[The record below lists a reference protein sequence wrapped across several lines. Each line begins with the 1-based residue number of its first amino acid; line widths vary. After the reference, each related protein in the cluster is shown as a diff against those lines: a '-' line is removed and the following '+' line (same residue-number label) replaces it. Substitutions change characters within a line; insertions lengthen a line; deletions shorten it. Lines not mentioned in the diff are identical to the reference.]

1 MNILCLPHQR
11 QASVLKKSIKVKG
24 IIDYRWFFWYTNCK
38 QFAIKAKTN
47 REVKNMAENKQYITN
62 TQDNGSVMISEDV
75 ITAIVS
81 HAVSEVDGVVSISSK
96 PVAELADMIGKKW
109 GKGMRIAIS
118 ENNDVIIDV
127 DVTIGYGQS
136 VVSIAGAVQSAIIGA
151 VQSMTGVENVTVNV
165 NVCGIAR

>member
-1 MNILCLPHQR
+1 
-11 QASVLKKSIKVKG
+11 
-24 IIDYRWFFWYTNCK
+24 
-38 QFAIKAKTN
+38 
-47 REVKNMAENKQYITN
+47 MAENKQYITN

-75 ITAIVS
+75 VIAIVS

-118 ENNDVIIDV
+118 EKNDVIIDV
-127 DVTIGYGQS
+127 DVTVGYGQS
-136 VVSIAGAVQSAIIGA
+136 VVAIAGAVQTAIIGA

-165 NVCGIAR
+165 NVCGIARQ